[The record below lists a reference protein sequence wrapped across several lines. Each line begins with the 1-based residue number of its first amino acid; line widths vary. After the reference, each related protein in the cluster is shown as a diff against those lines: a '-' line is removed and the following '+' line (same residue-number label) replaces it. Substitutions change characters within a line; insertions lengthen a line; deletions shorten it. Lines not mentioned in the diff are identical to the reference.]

1 MAGTHANL
9 EKHWTVDPMA
19 ASVTHESGFCVRF
32 ITLSPP
38 VSVAGA
44 SGESVEEAPL
54 CKCCAKDGR
63 EWWVVMTPELF
74 RKTIAELTSR
84 HGPHAAHEVLDR
96 LSREACDFW
105 IGSKMREH

>member
-1 MAGTHANL
+1 MAGMHANL
-9 EKHWTVDPMA
+9 EKHWTVDRMA

-32 ITLSPP
+32 IMLPSPGSP
-38 VSVAGA
+38 AG
-44 SGESVEEAPL
+44 EPVEEAPL

-74 RKTIAELTSR
+74 RKIIAELTLQ
-84 HGPHAAHEVLDR
+84 HGPHAAQEALER

-105 IGSKMREH
+105 VGSKMREH